1 MTVKV
6 GQSLDIK
13 GIRDGLLVRASGDS
27 YADLRQQLTAELA
40 QKQTFL
46 QGSRVAL
53 QVDGQYLGAEQLAEL
68 QTLFA
73 QHELEL
79 WAVLAG
85 DETTRAAARRLGLAT
100 RLSGSQTDLDG
111 NTLAGSQPGEAPPAA
126 TVETT
131 AVPGG
136 LLRKETLRSGQ
147 SVFHEGHVVI
157 IGDVNP
163 GAEII
168 AGGDVIVWGR
178 LRGLVHAGALGD
190 ETAVICAL
198 DLNPT
203 QLRIAGHIAIPP
215 DERRRQPSPEKAS
228 VRGGQIVADLWQTR
242 NRD

>member
-1 MTVKV
+1 MGLKV
-6 GQSLDIK
+6 GQPLDIK

-27 YADLRQQLTAELA
+27 YADLLQQLSAELA
-40 QKQTFL
+40 QKQAFL

-53 QVDGQYLGAEQLAEL
+53 QVDGRRLDAEQLAEL
-68 QTLFA
+68 QTLFTR
-73 QHELEL
+73 HELEL
-79 WAVLAG
+79 WAILAR
-85 DETTRAAARRLGLAT
+85 DEATRAAARQMGLAT

-111 NTLAGSQPGEAPPAA
+111 NTLAGWRPDEAAPAA
-126 TVETT
+126 
-131 AVPGG
+131 AAAPGG

-147 SVFHEGHVVI
+147 SVYHEGHVVI
-157 IGDVNP
+157 IGDVNA

-215 DERRRQPSPEKAS
+215 DERQRQPTPEKAS